1 MEDDPQIKIL
11 NRTFSNGATLRN
23 TECLHNKKPVTKS
36 RATQAFIIERDD
48 NHTVLH
54 KGFQPLRRN

>member
-36 RATQAFIIERDD
+36 RATLGIP
-48 NHTVLH
+48 
-54 KGFQPLRRN
+54 PLAGHLN